1 MQLPWHILQ
10 ARLAEERRVA
20 AEERE
25 EERRVAA
32 EERAEER
39 RLADERMQ
47 QAVEQA
53 VLAQTSQCFAM
64 FAVSSLIAKH
74 IHNLHSIIIFY
85 YQYLI
90 FTQT

>member
-1 MQLPWHILQ
+1 M
-10 ARLAEERRVA
+10 AT
-20 AEERE
+20 EERE

-32 EERAEER
+32 EER
-39 RLADERMQ
+39 RLAGERMQ
-47 QAVEQA
+47 QAVQQA

-74 IHNLHSIIIFY
+74 IHELFY

>member
-1 MQLPWHILQ
+1 MRLPCHILQ

-20 AEERE
+20 AEERG

-39 RLADERMQ
+39 RLANERMQ

-64 FAVSSLIAKH
+64 FAVSSLIAKD
-74 IHNLHSIIIFY
+74 IHELFY
-85 YQYLI
+85 HQYLI